1 MAAADFTSGNL
12 DIGGLSFHYIDW
24 GGDGPPLVMLHG
36 LSGHARTWDHTAAA
50 LSDRYRVLALD
61 QRGHGDSDWA
71 PQYGI
76 GPMTADLLAFMNALQ
91 LPEVTLMGLSMGGI
105 VSFVFAAAHPG
116 RVRRLMVLDI
126 GPEIA
131 PVGARNISAAMAS
144 SDVFASEDEAF
155 AQARAANPRPTDE
168 ALRHRVRHN
177 LRSLPDG
184 TLTFKYD
191 KALRSQPTAWLELTA
206 DQLWAAWR
214 SVRCPVLLVRGGD
227 SPILAAETAQRMLA
241 ENPNAAFASIPDCG
255 HSITLDSPQGLLDA
269 LSPWLLAAETDRA
282 AS

>member
-1 MAAADFTSGNL
+1 MATAGFTSGHL
-12 DIGGLSFHYIDW
+12 DLGGLGFHYTDW

-76 GPMTADLLAFMNALQ
+76 GLMAADLLAFMDALQ
-91 LPEVTLMGLSMGGI
+91 LREVTLMGLSMGGL
-105 VSFVFAAAHPG
+105 VSFVFTAAHPE

-131 PVGARNISAAMAS
+131 PAGSRNVSAAMAE

-168 ALRHRVRHN
+168 TLRHRVRHN
-177 LRSLPDG
+177 LRSQPDG

-191 KALRSQPTAWLELTA
+191 KAFRSQPGAWLELTA

-214 SVRCPVLLVRGGD
+214 SVRCPVLLVRGDD

-241 ENPNAAFASIPDCG
+241 ENPNASFASIPDCG
-255 HSITLDSPQGLLDA
+255 HSITLDRPQGLLDA
-269 LSPWLLAAETDRA
+269 LNLWLPAAETDRVA
-282 AS
+282 H